1 MFIYHL
7 HAGMNAIV
15 ACFRKHEFLCNIL
28 PLIPAVIVHGM
39 ILQFNFFSDDYLYFY
54 QMANTGF
61 LEFLITPYGGHML
74 PFRNILFFLLY
85 KAFSLKPTWY
95 FALILMTHLL
105 NVLLLCR
112 VIRLFTGR
120 SGLALFCSALWGIN
134 PIHQGVLGFFSA
146 YGIMLVVLFLLLI
159 LNDIGMIKCGQA
171 RPDLFMVIRWNI
183 FLIAASIS
191 YSTGI
196 ALAMGF
202 WLISWFFLS
211 DDKNRRIV
219 ALGLTP
225 LMAAVPLIYFGL
237 GYVYSNV
244 SNKHPD
250 FSRALTYLLHFWF
263 KDITMCAVLT
273 GIGISSAVAAPFQ
286 SFFSDYMIPV
296 SDALSIMA
304 MLCFILTFTRA
315 SREVRFRMLAIG
327 FIIILPYGIIS
338 AGRTMSIGVFE
349 TTLAELV
356 STPRF
361 HYLST
366 MACVILFGVMY
377 DSLFPRTAKQARRA
391 LFLSVIVLMGLTVA
405 SEYSARFIYRTTYG
419 DWGERSKIEIDSIVR
434 AIRKEIDESPSG
446 GSVYFRNESTESIRM
461 IVGSYGKFPGLAA
474 IFVLGFPDD
483 EIDGKRVFFVEKNRA
498 ILNELTNR
506 IGTRI
511 SRILVA
517 EETAIGRQVKQLR

>member
-1 MFIYHL
+1 
-7 HAGMNAIV
+7 MNAV
-15 ACFRKHEFLCNIL
+15 LAHFRKHGFLYNIL
-28 PLIPAVIVHGM
+28 PLIPAVIVQGM

-54 QMANTGF
+54 QIANTGF
-61 LEFLITPYGGHML
+61 LEFLITPYGGHMV

-146 YGIMLVVLFLLLI
+146 YGIILVVLFLLLI

-171 RPDLFMVIRWNI
+171 RSDLFMVIRWNI

-191 YSTGI
+191 YGTGI
-196 ALAMGF
+196 ALALGF
-202 WLISWFFLS
+202 WLISWFFLP
-211 DDKNRRIV
+211 DAKNRRIV

-225 LMAAVPLIYFGL
+225 LMFAVPLIYFGL

-244 SNKHPD
+244 SNKHPY
-250 FSRALTYLLHFWF
+250 FSRALTCMTYILHLWF
-263 KDITMCAVLT
+263 KDIKMFAGLT

-296 SDALSIMA
+296 SAALSIMA

-315 SREVRFRMLAIG
+315 SREVRFRMLAIA

-338 AGRTMSIGVFE
+338 VGRTMSTGL
-349 TTLAELV
+349 TLADLV
-356 STPRF
+356 TTPRF

-366 MACVILFGVMY
+366 MACVMLFGVMY
-377 DSLFPRTAKQARRA
+377 DSLFHHSEARSHGVVSFSDRFDGFDGCVGIQRA
-391 LFLSVIVLMGLTVA
+391 FYLSHHIC
-405 SEYSARFIYRTTYG
+405 
-419 DWGERSKIEIDSIVR
+419 
-434 AIRKEIDESPSG
+434 
-446 GSVYFRNESTESIRM
+446 
-461 IVGSYGKFPGLAA
+461 
-474 IFVLGFPDD
+474 
-483 EIDGKRVFFVEKNRA
+483 
-498 ILNELTNR
+498 
-506 IGTRI
+506 
-511 SRILVA
+511 
-517 EETAIGRQVKQLR
+517 